1 LNSPFLILI
10 VLVLS
15 ISLFSSV
22 YAITDTRYITGSVTG
37 TNGAKV
43 TKMLALKGSVTEL
56 ALIFSANSTYTSQS
70 ATIKASID
78 NSTWFTVDTV
88 SLSTGTSL
96 AKFYSDAN
104 KATTLPVDPVAFPF
118 LNITLPAIAAR
129 VQTITWSGVR

>member
-1 LNSPFLILI
+1 LSPLLIFIALI
-10 VLVLS
+10 LS
-15 ISLFSSV
+15 ISLFTSV
-22 YAITDTRYITGSVTG
+22 YAITDNRYITGSKTG

-43 TKMLALKGSVTEL
+43 TKMLALQGAVKEL
-56 ALIFSANSTYTSQS
+56 AIIFSANSTYTSQS

-78 NSTWFTVDTV
+78 NTTWFTVDTV

-96 AKFYSDAN
+96 GKFYSDAN
-104 KATTLPVDPVAFPF
+104 KATTIPVDPVAFPY

>member
-1 LNSPFLILI
+1 LSTILFI
-10 VLVLS
+10 LAIILS
-15 ISLFSSV
+15 ISLFTSV
-22 YAITDTRYITGSVTG
+22 YAITDSRYLTGTVTG

-43 TKMLALKGSVTEL
+43 TKMLALKGSATEL
-56 ALIFSANSTYTSQS
+56 ALIFSANGSYTSQN
-70 ATIKASID
+70 ALVKVSID
-78 NSTWFTVDTV
+78 NTTWFTADSV

-129 VQTITWSGVR
+129 VQTITWSATR

>member
-1 LNSPFLILI
+1 LSTILFI
-10 VLVLS
+10 LAIILS
-15 ISLFSSV
+15 ISLFTSV
-22 YAITDTRYITGSVTG
+22 YAITDSRYLTGTVTG

-43 TKMLALKGSVTEL
+43 TKMLALKGSATEL
-56 ALIFSANSTYTSQS
+56 ALIFSANGSYTSQN
-70 ATIKASID
+70 ALVKVSID
-78 NSTWFTVDTV
+78 NTTWFTADSV

-129 VQTITWSGVR
+129 VQTITWSGTR